1 MWNIKSSIFHIDIPA
16 IFRSLSFGKLSVVAL
31 SVQLYRFRIL
41 IVPIGATVD
50 DRSSL
55 IGNLDCMYVHP
66 CIHLASADDVTHS
79 FLATSALVPG
89 IV

>member
-1 MWNIKSSIFHIDIPA
+1 M
-16 IFRSLSFGKLSVVAL
+16 VAL

-50 DRSSL
+50 DRSLL

-66 CIHLASADDVTHS
+66 CIHLASADDVTRS
-79 FLATSALVPG
+79 FLATSAVLAILVLVPG